1 MVVLALDTTSR
12 TGSVAVLRAETVLAE
27 RTGDPDVPHGRRLP
41 GGVLAALDAADVPL
55 ARVELFAVAS
65 GPGAFTGLRIG
76 IATIQGLA
84 FAHGRPVAAV
94 SALEAAAHAA
104 LAHPRAAIGTLVAV
118 WMDAARGEV
127 FSALYEVT
135 AGVRVALPSSGS
147 DAMEEE
153 VEDGQ
158 PRAPRPAE
166 IDGPSVATPD
176 ATLSAWRARIDR
188 RPVTFIGE
196 GAATYSERIAAALGD
211 QALIVVTPPLAS
223 TLGRLAI
230 ERARAGHVG
239 PPHAV
244 RPLYVRRP
252 DAEIAREQRTAAGPV
267 RSDVR

>member
-12 TGSVAVLRAETVLAE
+12 TGSVAVLRADTVLAE
-27 RTGDPDVPHGRRLP
+27 RTGDADVPHGRRLP
-41 GGVLAALDAADVPL
+41 GDVLAALAAAEVPL
-55 ARVELFAVAS
+55 ASVELFAVAS

-94 SALEAAAHAA
+94 SALEAGAHAA
-104 LAHPRAAIGTLVAV
+104 LAHPRVAIGTLVAV

-135 AGVRVALPSSGS
+135 AGVSVALPSSGG
-147 DAMEEE
+147 DAVLE

-158 PRAPRPAE
+158 PRASRLAE

-188 RPVTFIGE
+188 RPVIFIGE
-196 GAATYSERIAAALGD
+196 GAATYSEHIAAARGD
-211 QALIVVTPPLAS
+211 EALIVVTPPLAS

-230 ERARAGHVG
+230 ECARAGQVG

-252 DAEIAREQRTAAGPV
+252 DAEIAREQRAVAGPV
-267 RSDVR
+267 RSDER